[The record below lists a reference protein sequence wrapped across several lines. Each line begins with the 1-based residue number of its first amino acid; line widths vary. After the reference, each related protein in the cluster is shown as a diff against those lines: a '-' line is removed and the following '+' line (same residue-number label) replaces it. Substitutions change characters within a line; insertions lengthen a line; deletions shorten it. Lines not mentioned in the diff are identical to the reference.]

1 ARMPSGESTSNRKTG
16 AGGMGLALVLVDQ
29 TPLRDRVAEECSA
42 AMARLDRVRS
52 GWHHFER
59 KDKPAFARWRAR
71 EFGALLSTAREV
83 EERIR
88 DAQTLVHEVEVEM
101 RRIFQDAPSAY
112 QRVMYRRAHPNEAV
126 EEEAEFSRGRRG
138 GGRKVSDFEKEALFQ
153 EWVKS
158 ALGTN

>member
-42 AMARLDRVRS
+42 AMARLDRARA

-83 EERIR
+83 EDQIR
-88 DAQTLVHEVEVEM
+88 AAQTLVHEVEMEM
-101 RRIFQDAPSAY
+101 RRVFQDPHSAY
-112 QRVMYRRAHPNEAV
+112 QQVMVRRESPAV
-126 EEEAEFSRGRRG
+126 AAEEE
-138 GGRKVSDFEKEALFQ
+138 
-153 EWVKS
+153 
-158 ALGTN
+158 